1 MFEILILVSVI
12 ALTFTAVVCWIL
24 YALVGEMGWI
34 KPAPRRLARKRMVRH
49 GLLLLCALSLGAALL
64 SHGVSLLSAILIAG
78 GLALVIE
85 IIITNPTPSA
95 SSSSGVSAS
104 SSTRGYE
111 TVEAPPFER
120 YAGSLPGLKNQL
132 IGMLQGDRRAAHSM
146 VLYEKNVLPG
156 GHPEAWYWKAA
167 IQRLER
173 DRRW

>member
-1 MFEILILVSVI
+1 MFEILIWAIAI
-12 ALTFTAVVCWIL
+12 ALVFTAVVCWIL

-49 GLLLLCALSLGAALL
+49 GILLLGALSLGAALL
-64 SHGVSLLSAILIAG
+64 LHGVSLLSAIIIAG

-95 SSSSGVSAS
+95 SSSSGGSAS
-104 SSTRGYE
+104 PSPRRYQ

-120 YAGSLPGLKNQL
+120 YADSLPGLKKQL
-132 IGMLQGDRRAAHSM
+132 IGMLQGDRKAAHNM
-146 VLYEKNVLPG
+146 VLYEKSVLAS
-156 GHPEAWYWKAA
+156 GHSEAWYWKAA

-173 DRRW
+173 DRR